1 MYPKIKFGDGVA
13 LQVPFTGTLHFR
25 VYVLDVSVH
34 VFLGLEHVWISDT
47 QGATV
52 NNVLKL
58 SLLCSGMLIINR
70 DRLPLHKLTSDTA
83 CNIVKLIC

>member
-47 QGATV
+47 QGGDSV

-58 SLLCSGMLIINR
+58 SLLCSEM
-70 DRLPLHKLTSDTA
+70 
-83 CNIVKLIC
+83 